1 MQNLKVIAQ
10 GARYRGGNPMWSW
23 LLHRITGVGMVL
35 FVVAHITASF
45 LTQRFGSGAGMAINA
60 VYESPAFQ
68 LVMYFCVIY
77 HALNGLRVII
87 LDIRPSLMRF
97 QREALWFQWLTFVPI
112 YALAVLLIVLR
123 AASGE

>member
-10 GARYRGGNPMWSW
+10 GARYRGGAPMWSW
-23 LLHRITGVGMVL
+23 LLHRVTGVGMVL
-35 FVVAHITASF
+35 FVVAHIIASF

-68 LVMYFCVIY
+68 MVMYFCVIY

-87 LDIRPSLMRF
+87 LDLRPSLMRF
-97 QREALWFQWLTFVPI
+97 QREALWLQWLTFAPI
-112 YALAVLLIVLR
+112 YALAVLLIALR